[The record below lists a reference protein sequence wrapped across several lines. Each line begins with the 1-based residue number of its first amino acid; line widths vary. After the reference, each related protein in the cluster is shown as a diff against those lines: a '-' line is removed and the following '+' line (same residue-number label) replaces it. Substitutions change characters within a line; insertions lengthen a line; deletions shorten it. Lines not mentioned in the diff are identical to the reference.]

1 MRFECKEHGN
11 LDIAIAALEFLK
23 KAHEEGKLNEIENFD
38 DVLDAI
44 DLISEVEYLQQR
56 LKDYNISYWW

>member
-44 DLISEVEYLQQR
+44 NFNFDSA
-56 LKDYNISYWW
+56 S